1 VSFNLNE
8 KDNPM
13 SEAARNFKEMREME
27 SADEIRESIK
37 QGILGRAREYLG
49 GTYEAGQNLAQESGL
64 MGALNDIYRR
74 VFENGWFGK
83 DIFDERFQSDTQ
95 QMGTGYDQ
103 RAAFYGLDKP
113 QEQAQDR
120 EQERGDDLER

>member
-1 VSFNLNE
+1 
-8 KDNPM
+8 M
-13 SEAARNFKEMREME
+13 SETARNFKEMREME
-27 SADEIRESIK
+27 SADQIRDSIK
-37 QGILGRAREYLG
+37 QGILGRAREHLG
-49 GTYEAGQNLAQESGL
+49 GAYEAGQSLAQEGGL

-83 DIFDERFQSDTQ
+83 DIFDGRFQSDTQ
-95 QMGTGYDQ
+95 QMGSGYDQ

-113 QEQAQDR
+113 QEQGQGQER

>member
-1 VSFNLNE
+1 
-8 KDNPM
+8 M
-13 SEAARNFKEMREME
+13 SETARNFKEMREME

-37 QGILGRAREYLG
+37 QGILGRAQAKLG
-49 GTYEAGQNLAQESGL
+49 GAYEAGQSLVQESGL

-74 VFENGWFGK
+74 VFENGWFSK
-83 DIFDERFQSDTQ
+83 DIFDGRFQSDTQ

-113 QEQAQDR
+113 QEQTQDR
-120 EQERGDDLER
+120 EQDRGDDLER